1 MIHDRLKLLIN
12 REIDGENSPEESR
25 ELEDA
30 LRSDPGARRYRDDLL
45 ELGSRFARA
54 GLIDPP
60 PALRRGILAAT
71 TRRPAVAR
79 RRRQLMPDAIR
90 EAFTPR
96 LAYAFAAGVA
106 VCALVFAL
114 LNGPGSGAGRV
125 PPDAARGTMAPRD
138 ASGLESAECMQF
150 DVPGGSGTG
159 CVSYSSDGIRVAIS
173 LDSGSETRLVLSH
186 EGDVRF
192 GEYRATGAGEL
203 GIADDH
209 VTIERAAAGEYEVL
223 FEGSS
228 PHSPIGVEVYADG
241 ELRFSKLV
249 EPRH

>member
-1 MIHDRLKLLIN
+1 MIHDRLELLIN
-12 REIDGENSPEESR
+12 RDIDGDNSPEESR
-25 ELEDA
+25 ELENA

-45 ELGSRFARA
+45 ELSGRFTRA
-54 GLIDPP
+54 GMIDPP

-71 TRRPAVAR
+71 TRRPATVR
-79 RRRQLMPDAIR
+79 RRRSLLPDAVR

-106 VCALVFAL
+106 AGALLFAL
-114 LNGPGSGAGRV
+114 LAGPGPETGGI
-125 PPDAARGTMAPRD
+125 PPDAARGTLAPWGS
-138 ASGLESAECMQF
+138 SGLETTECMQF
-150 DVPGGSGTG
+150 DMPGGSGTG
-159 CVSYSSDGIRVAIS
+159 CVTYSSDGIRVAIS
-173 LDSGSETRLVLSH
+173 LDSERETRLVLSH

-192 GEYRATGAGEL
+192 AEYRTTGAGEL

-209 VTIERAAAGEYEVL
+209 VTIERAAAGEYDVL

-228 PHSPIGVEVYADG
+228 PHSSIGVEVYSDG
-241 ELRFSKLV
+241 GLRFSKLV